1 MEIAR
6 YRTAQGEE
14 KIIDFDNG
22 GFFVDRYPMELEQ
35 VLGWDASGLLVWV
48 SPDTRSWAYG
58 LRAFV
63 PIPVAADS
71 PQAAPA
77 AAVPSSPAVA
87 TPAAAAAPTSAPT
100 AAPVGTRAA
109 LLTDI
114 LAAISEHPGYRAV
127 YGTDTDI
134 AVDNTVADASWS
146 TGKKKVSYEAIM
158 KAVEEE
164 RVLYFWEMLK
174 ESSSGLSFGTME
186 SESYTTSGM
195 KRWGKTKEKVIGPG
209 GVVVDY
215 EWDYGKTRQL
225 VESVCARHGF
235 RLKVVLR
242 KGSAR
247 Y

>member
-1 MEIAR
+1 MEVAR

-48 SPDTRSWAYG
+48 SPETRSWAYG
-58 LRAFV
+58 LRAYA
-63 PIPVAADS
+63 PAPTAES
-71 PQAAPA
+71 AAPIVGA
-77 AAVPSSPAVA
+77 APTAPTA
-87 TPAAAAAPTSAPT
+87 TPAPT
-100 AAPVGTRAA
+100 AGTRAA
-109 LLTDI
+109 LLSEI
-114 LAAISEHPGYRAV
+114 LATVAEHPGYRAA

-134 AVDNTVADASWS
+134 TIDNTVADASWG
-146 TGKKKVSYEAIM
+146 TGKKKVSYEAIV

-164 RVLYFWEMLK
+164 RVVYFWEMLK

-186 SESYTTSGM
+186 SDSYTTSGM
-195 KRWGKTKEKVIGPG
+195 KRWGKTKEKVVGPG

>member
-6 YRTAQGEE
+6 YRTSQGET

-48 SPDTRSWAYG
+48 SPATRDWAYG
-58 LRAFV
+58 LRAYA
-63 PIPVAADS
+63 PAPAVAVEAQ
-71 PQAAPA
+71 PAPA
-77 AAVPSSPAVA
+77 AAASPAQA
-87 TPAAAAAPTSAPT
+87 
-100 AAPVGTRAA
+100 GTRTA
-109 LLTDI
+109 LLADI
-114 LAAISEHPGYRAV
+114 LAEIGQHAGYRAA

-134 AVDNTVADASWS
+134 TIDNTVADASWS

-164 RVLYFWEMLK
+164 CVLYFWEMLK

-195 KRWGKTKEKVIGPG
+195 KRWGKTKETVIGPG
-209 GVVVDY
+209 GVVADY